1 MAVFEVE
8 AEPSAQTLSRVL
20 EGFARRD
27 LMPEKVSCTL
37 CGDSLLISIAQSGV
51 DDAQLAIMAETMRAS
66 VLVKSVELKRPTV
79 GETCGV
85 AK

>member
-8 AEPSAQTLSRVL
+8 AAPTAQTLSRVL

-27 LMPEKVSCTL
+27 LMPEAVSCTL
-37 CGDSLLISIAQSGV
+37 RGDHLLISIAQAGV

-66 VLVKSVELKRPTV
+66 VLVKSVELKLPTV